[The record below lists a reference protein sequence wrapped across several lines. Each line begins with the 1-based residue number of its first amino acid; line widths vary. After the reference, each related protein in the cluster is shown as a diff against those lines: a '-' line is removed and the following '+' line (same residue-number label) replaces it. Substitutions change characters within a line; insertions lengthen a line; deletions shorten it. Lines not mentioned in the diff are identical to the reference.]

1 MHIIRIY
8 FSILVSVLGF
18 SMSIARAGSP
28 ETTEIT
34 SWGDPVPSAQLDTQ
48 RGGTDTGPLTIN
60 ANMLD
65 AKLFDNSAKDNVTGN
80 NTITG
85 GAFAGASGL
94 ATVIQ
99 NSGNNVI
106 VQSGTVLN
114 LTVK

>member
-1 MHIIRIY
+1 MQIMYVYISII
-8 FSILVSVLGF
+8 VSVLGF
-18 SMSIARAGSP
+18 GVSMAHAGSP

-34 SWGDPVPSAQLDTQ
+34 SWGNPVASERLDTQ
-48 RGGTDTGPLTIN
+48 RGGTDSGPVTIN

-106 VQSGTVLN
+106 IQNGTVLN
-114 LTVK
+114 LTVN

>member
-1 MHIIRIY
+1 MRIMYIY
-8 FSILVSVLGF
+8 FSILVSVLGLGM
-18 SMSIARAGSP
+18 SMAHAESP
-28 ETTEIT
+28 ETTEVT
-34 SWGDPVPSAQLDTQ
+34 AWGHPLPSAQLEAQ

-60 ANMLD
+60 ANVLN

-106 VQSGTVLN
+106 IQNGTVLN

>member
-1 MHIIRIY
+1 MHIMRIY
-8 FSILVSVLGF
+8 FSIVVSVLGLG
-18 SMSIARAGSP
+18 MSIAHAGSP

-34 SWGDPVPSAQLDTQ
+34 AWGHPVPSAQLDTQ

-60 ANMLD
+60 ANILN

-106 VQSGTVLN
+106 IQNGTVLN

>member
-1 MHIIRIY
+1 MHIY
-8 FSILVSVLGF
+8 FSILVSVLGLGM
-18 SMSIARAGSP
+18 SMAHAGSP

-34 SWGDPVPSAQLDTQ
+34 SWGRPVPSAQLDTQ

-60 ANMLD
+60 ANLLE
-65 AKLFDNSAKDNVTGN
+65 AKLFDNSATGNVTGN

-85 GAFAGASGL
+85 GAFAESSGL

-106 VQSGTVLN
+106 IQNGTVLN
-114 LTVK
+114 LTLK

>member
-1 MHIIRIY
+1 MQIMRIY
-8 FSILVSVLGF
+8 VSIFVSVLGLG
-18 SMSIARAGSP
+18 MSIAHAGSP
-28 ETTEIT
+28 EPTDIT
-34 SWGDPVPSAQLDTQ
+34 SWGPPVPSAQLDTQ

-60 ANMLD
+60 ANILN

-106 VQSGTVLN
+106 IQSGTVLN

>member
-1 MHIIRIY
+1 MRIY
-8 FSILVSVLGF
+8 LAILVSVLGLGM
-18 SMSIARAGSP
+18 SMAHAGSP

-34 SWGDPVPSAQLDTQ
+34 SWGHPVPSDQLDAQ
-48 RGGTDTGPLTIN
+48 RGGTDTGPITIN

-65 AKLFDNSAKDNVTGN
+65 AKLFDNVAYDNVTGN

-85 GAFAGASGL
+85 GAFADSNGL

-106 VQSGTVLN
+106 IQNGTVLN
-114 LTVK
+114 LTLK